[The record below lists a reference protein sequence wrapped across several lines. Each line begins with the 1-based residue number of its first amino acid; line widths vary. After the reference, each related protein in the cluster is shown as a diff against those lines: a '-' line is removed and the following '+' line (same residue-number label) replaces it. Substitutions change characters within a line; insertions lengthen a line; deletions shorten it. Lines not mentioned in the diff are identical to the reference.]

1 MAKLRSVLM
10 GTGGW
15 ARAHAAAYGNCAEVE
30 LVGVCGHSDVE
41 RLDQIAEGN
50 GIPERSL
57 DLVEMLEKT
66 KPDILDIACNPH
78 FRLEG
83 VKVAMRPYIKLIN
96 VEKPLSLTP
105 GDAYEIEKLCKE
117 SGKLLTVNHQ
127 KKFLPAW
134 KKAKEFVASGGI
146 GETGFIR
153 ASCQGNLL
161 EQGTHLVDMAL
172 FFNDYNPVSW
182 VMGQIDEL
190 EGLDKPAASAPD
202 SAMAIVCAENG
213 VRSVLTFGSM
223 GHEVPGSGPKWY
235 HFTLEAYGSEGH
247 VKVGLNTEIE
257 MTSYADGKTVT
268 EESSW
273 TKDFLLGLTR
283 HLDAVAQYAK
293 DPAQGHWSNLDNSM
307 QSFQVIMGIYASG
320 CGDGRVGFP
329 RRFDNQLMDRLQRLR
344 E

>member
-1 MAKLRSVLM
+1 MAKLKSVLV
-10 GTGGW
+10 GTGNW
-15 ARAHAAAYGNCAEVE
+15 AKAHATAYGNCTEVE
-30 LVGVCGHSDVE
+30 LDGICGHSNLD
-41 RLDQIAEGN
+41 RLNLLAEECA
-50 GIPERSL
+50 IPECSL
-57 DLVEMLEKT
+57 DLGELLART
-66 KPDILDIACNPH
+66 KPDMLDIACNPH

-83 VKVAMRPYIKLIN
+83 VKAAMIPSIKVIN
-96 VEKPLSLTP
+96 VEKPLALTP
-105 GDAYEIEKLCKE
+105 GDAYEIERLCKE
-117 SGKLLTVNHQ
+117 NDKLLTVNHQ

-134 KKAKEFVASGGI
+134 KTAKEFVASGGI

-213 VRSVLTFGSM
+213 VRSVLTFGSI

-247 VKVGLNTEIE
+247 VKVGLNTKVE
-257 MTSYADGKTVT
+257 MISYRDGKTVA

-320 CGDGRVGFP
+320 CGDGRVEFP
-329 RRFDNQLMDRLQRLR
+329 RRFDNQLMDRLEQLR